1 MNIGFVSDAISERMV
16 GVGRYAKNVFLH
28 LVLMGENPIPV
39 DWRYDESFLAIMGEH
54 VSSPLVIS
62 NPWPAAKNLLW
73 HFSLLGKMSKRA
85 DSLDIVF
92 DPSQFLHPF
101 GHLKIPLVYVV
112 HDISFINY
120 PECHRRG
127 KKTLFQLFFK
137 DTLQKA
143 DCIVC
148 VSHYTGNELL
158 KYFPVNHDK
167 ISVIYEAADE
177 CFRPTSNELELGR
190 VRQKYGLPQDFLLYV
205 GTIEPRKNLDR
216 LLQAY
221 HILGDRIPFP
231 LYIGGKVGWRSASLF
246 RLHENLDL
254 QDRINFLGYVPD
266 DDLPAL
272 YNLATAFIF
281 ISKDEGFG
289 LPPLEAMQCGTP
301 VVISNAGSLPEIAG
315 DAALIIDPDDPR
327 AIGETLEKICN
338 DKALQNGLKEK
349 GLKRS
354 AEFSWENTARELT
367 FLFRR
372 LTGKT

>member
-1 MNIGFVSDAISERMV
+1 
-16 GVGRYAKNVFLH
+16 
-28 LVLMGENPIPV
+28 
-39 DWRYDESFLAIMGEH
+39 
-54 VSSPLVIS
+54 
-62 NPWPAAKNLLW
+62 
-73 HFSLLGKMSKRA
+73 
-85 DSLDIVF
+85 
-92 DPSQFLHPF
+92 
-101 GHLKIPLVYVV
+101 
-112 HDISFINY
+112 
-120 PECHRRG
+120 
-127 KKTLFQLFFK
+127 
-137 DTLQKA
+137 
-143 DCIVC
+143 
-148 VSHYTGNELL
+148 
-158 KYFPVNHDK
+158 
-167 ISVIYEAADE
+167 
-177 CFRPTSNELELGR
+177 
-190 VRQKYGLPQDFLLYV
+190 
-205 GTIEPRKNLDR
+205 
-216 LLQAY
+216 
-221 HILGDRIPFP
+221 
-231 LYIGGKVGWRSASLF
+231 VGWRSASLF